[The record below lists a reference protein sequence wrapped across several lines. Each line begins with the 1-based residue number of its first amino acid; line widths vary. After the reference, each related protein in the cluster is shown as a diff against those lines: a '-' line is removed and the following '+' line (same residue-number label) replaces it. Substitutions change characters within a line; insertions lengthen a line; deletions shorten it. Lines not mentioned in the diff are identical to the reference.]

1 MWYSENNVKAKNGEQ
16 KAPAK
21 SKAENQVIQFLV
33 LRHSY
38 LLFVFS
44 YHISKMFIS
53 DNHLK
58 NFLLESEII
67 PADALATVE
76 KEALATKQK
85 LGELLVQKGLL
96 HEEQLRKTYAYLLGI
111 PFVNLEN
118 QYVAR
123 EILNIIPEPIARKH
137 NIVAFE
143 MDGRKI
149 KVAMLDPEDLQ
160 TIDFIR
166 KKTQSKIL
174 PCLTSEKSI
183 RHLLT
188 QYQKSL
194 KAEFG
199 DLISEN
205 VKFASVKAEA
215 GMQKTGEKEEA
226 ALKKRAEEM
235 PVIKIVDVLLKH
247 AILQQASDI
256 HIEPVEKEV
265 IVRYRI
271 DGILHDV
278 MFLPKEVLS
287 AVVARIKVLSNLK
300 LDEHRLPQD
309 GRFKIETPDYKF
321 SFRVSILPI
330 MDGEKVVM
338 RLLNET
344 SKGLSLDQLGLR
356 ERALDALQRNIR
368 RSHGMILVTGPTG
381 SGKTTTLY
389 TVMDILNSNQVNIS
403 TVEDPIEYRMPRINQ
418 TQVSPKIGLTFAA
431 GLRALLRQDPDII
444 MVGEI
449 RDEET
454 MHIAINAAMTGHLV
468 LSTLHTNSAAA
479 TIPRMLDM
487 GAEPF
492 LLATTLNIAIGQRL
506 VRKVCVNCQAEK
518 LLNKNEIQEL
528 GKKVDLKK
536 LLEIMIR
543 ERVVPA
549 TVKSWEEIKFYQGKG
564 CSRCSDTGFKGRMGI
579 YEVIEIDDDIRSL
592 ISQRKES
599 TAIEE
604 TAANKG
610 VITMLQDGFI
620 KAVQGSTT
628 IEEVLR
634 VTQE

>member
-1 MWYSENNVKAKNGEQ
+1 
-16 KAPAK
+16 
-21 SKAENQVIQFLV
+21 
-33 LRHSY
+33 
-38 LLFVFS
+38 
-44 YHISKMFIS
+44 MFIS
-53 DNHLK
+53 DKNLK

-67 PADALATVE
+67 APPALDEAE
-76 KEALATKQK
+76 KEAAASKQK
-85 LGELLVQKGLL
+85 LGELLVKKGLMQ
-96 HEEQLRKTYAYLLGI
+96 EEQLRKSYAYLLGI

-118 QYVAR
+118 QYVPK
-123 EILNIIPEPIARKH
+123 EILNIVPEPIARKH
-137 NIVAFE
+137 NIIAFE
-143 MDGRKI
+143 KDGRKI

-166 KKTQSKIL
+166 KQTQSKIL

-183 RHLLT
+183 HHVLT

-205 VKFASVKAEA
+205 VKFAAAKEEVRAKKGE
-215 GMQKTGEKEEA
+215 EKEEDL
-226 ALKKRAEEM
+226 LKKQAQEL
-235 PVIKIVDVLLKH
+235 PVIKIVDVMLKH

-256 HIEPVEKEV
+256 HIEPEEKEV
-265 IVRYRI
+265 VIRYRI

-278 MFLPKEVLS
+278 MFLPRQVL
-287 AVVARIKVLSNLK
+287 AAIIARIKVLSNLK

-309 GRFKIETPDYKF
+309 GRFKIETQDYKF

-338 RLLNET
+338 RLLNES
-344 SKGLSLDQLGLR
+344 SKGLTLEQLGIR
-356 ERALDALQRNIR
+356 ELALDALQRNIR
-368 RSHGMILVTGPTG
+368 RAHGMILVTGPTG

-389 TVMDILNSNQVNIS
+389 TIMDILNSNTVNIS

-418 TQVSPKIGLTFAA
+418 TQVSPKIGLTFAV
-431 GLRALLRQDPDII
+431 GLRSLLRQDPDII

-479 TIPRMLDM
+479 SIPRLLDM
-487 GAEPF
+487 GAESF
-492 LLATTLNIAIGQRL
+492 LLATTLNVVLAQRL
-506 VRKVCVNCQAEK
+506 VRKVCSNCQKSYRLNPDEVAEMS
-518 LLNKNEIQEL
+518 
-528 GKKVDLKK
+528 KKVDVGK

-543 ERVVPA
+543 EKVVAPN
-549 TVKSWEEIKFYQGKG
+549 VKGWEEINLAKGAG
-564 CSRCSDTGFKGRMGI
+564 CSQCNNTGFKGRLGI
-579 YEVIEIDDDIRSL
+579 YELIEVDDNVRKLISEHRDADVIE
-592 ISQRKES
+592 KEV
-599 TAIEE
+599 TE
-604 TAANKG
+604 KG
-610 VITMLQDGFI
+610 VVTMLQDGFI
-620 KAVQGSTT
+620 KAVQGITT